1 MCENQCL
8 SFFCYL
14 LGFFVC
20 LELFCFSQPQQS
32 SSYKKKKSL
41 SLLQNSRNGEW
52 KYIRCSFGLYLLR
65 SRDKGKRRWGMT
77 QLNLGDFCIIFC
89 CPTCWTALWMEG
101 SSGIRETSL
110 GMLNLMQHPKSA
122 EKAWG
127 FLSFLCQLLLPTIIF
142 NMPMIVKRFFGGLCY
157 SNLPQFGINK
167 SSLKRWGVVRF
178 LCTTLA
184 ICMMTVW
191 GGRSHLQLHAST

>member
-1 MCENQCL
+1 MYILMCENQCL

-20 LELFCFSQPQQS
+20 LGLFCFSQPEQI
-32 SSYKKKKSL
+32 SSYKKKKCL
-41 SLLQNSRNGEW
+41 SLLQNSQNGEW

-89 CPTCWTALWMEG
+89 CPSCWTALGMEG

-122 EKAWG
+122 EKAWS
-127 FLSFLCQLLLPTIIF
+127 FLSFLCQLLLPPPFSICQWLW
-142 NMPMIVKRFFGGLCY
+142 RG
-157 SNLPQFGINK
+157 
-167 SSLKRWGVVRF
+167 SLEDCF
-178 LCTTLA
+178 TA
-184 ICMMTVW
+184 ICPSLVPTSLPW
-191 GGRSHLQLHAST
+191 KGEE